1 MKSWCG
7 AVQFF
12 ASYERIEK
20 QRTPLEHEIYV
31 KPGIVEGIVTR
42 HGPADILVRA
52 MCWCDSASTMLMP
65 RPPLAWASSRP
76 TPLSDTDNR
85 QPAPSTSYLAT
96 ISTPGLGGE
105 RMLKGVDHELGGNEP
120 EAHRLAGFHGAGRG
134 LQEERMQAAVINH
147 RVSKAFAQLRQIGP
161 TSMRFITTQTQ
172 ARSQPRQSLLL
183 LSGKSGDQLAS
194 SFQ

>member
-42 HGPADILVRA
+42 RGPADISVRA
-52 MCWCDSASTMLMP
+52 MCWCD

-96 ISTPGLGGE
+96 ISTPGPGGE

>member
-134 LQEERMQAAVINH
+134 LQEERMP
-147 RVSKAFAQLRQIGP
+147 LRSIIEF
-161 TSMRFITTQTQ
+161 R
-172 ARSQPRQSLLL
+172 R
-183 LSGKSGDQLAS
+183 LSH
-194 SFQ
+194 SFDR